1 MDWRCELL
9 EAPWAPRRYHT
20 VASFDEKLWV
30 IAGCNFGGADAAA
43 QRGPIEDPRSIDGGA
58 WTGGSEGLGINPRT
72 GRPDLNR
79 NDTWYSSDGKVW
91 HEVTP
96 VPWIPR
102 HAAAVFDC
110 GGALL
115 LASGSNGDDST
126 EYPMFPDVWRLERW
140 EPASL

>member
-58 WTGGSEGLGINPRT
+58 CVNAIFPLKYVSPTSLLNIVAAWT
-72 GRPDLNR
+72 
-79 NDTWYSSDGKVW
+79 
-91 HEVTP
+91 
-96 VPWIPR
+96 
-102 HAAAVFDC
+102 
-110 GGALL
+110 
-115 LASGSNGDDST
+115 
-126 EYPMFPDVWRLERW
+126 
-140 EPASL
+140 